1 MSFDEW
7 MGEQGIARSTGR
19 KWMQNYRAIIACDL
33 PHDILDRI
41 RWTKLNLIVSRL
53 EPGNDENNSAWVERA
68 EKSTRR
74 DLEETVKAA
83 QGKPKP
89 VELKICVS
97 EIQIPVDQHKA
108 YFDKLAKFKTA
119 TGAANDS
126 EAVLKLVD
134 QADAL
139 LEGFR
144 PGVMQRLGLDHA
156 TLADRYP
163 KLIYCSIS
171 GFGNTGP
178 DAAKG
183 GFDLVAQGVSGLMS
197 ITGEADGEPQK
208 VGIAVSDIGAGMWA
222 AFAVMTALHHRER
235 TGEGQYIDISMLD
248 AQIAWLTYQAA
259 YYFANNEP
267 PKRLG
272 AAHPTL
278 VPYQA
283 FMSQDGKYVNV
294 AVGSE
299 RIWERFCKGID
310 RADLKTNPEF
320 TLNGDRVRNRATLV
334 PLLQEYFLTKPASHW
349 VDVLQAVNVPAGP
362 INDLADVFSDP
373 QVLHRQMLLEM
384 PHPTLK
390 SIKQT
395 GLPLKF
401 SVTPGGLD
409 RHPPLL
415 GEHNQEILK
424 DLGYSAAAVERLAEK
439 SII

>member
-1 MSFDEW
+1 MKALQDIRVLDLTRALAGPFCTLMLGDYGADVVKIELP
-7 MGEQGIARSTGR
+7 GTG
-19 KWMQNYRAIIACDL
+19 D
-33 PHDILDRI
+33 D
-41 RWTKLNLIVSRL
+41 
-53 EPGNDENNSAWVERA
+53 
-68 EKSTRR
+68 TRR
-74 DLEETVKAA
+74 WGPPFIGDE
-83 QGKPKP
+83 
-89 VELKICVS
+89 S
-97 EIQIPVDQHKA
+97 A
-108 YFDKLAKFKTA
+108 YFLSINRNKRSLTLNFKEP
-119 TGAANDS
+119 
-126 EAVLKLVD
+126 EAIEIFLRLVKN
-134 QADAL
+134 ADVVV
-139 LEGFR
+139 ENFT
-144 PGVMQRLGLDHA
+144 PGVMGRFGID
-156 TLADRYP
+156 YP
-163 KLIYCSIS
+163 AVKSVNPRIVYCSIS
-171 GFGNTGP
+171 GFGQDGP
-178 DAAKG
+178 YHDRPAY
-183 GFDLVAQGVSGLMS
+183 DQIVQGVSGLMS
-197 ITGEADGEPQK
+197 ITGETDGEPQK

-222 AFAVMTALHHRER
+222 AFAVMTALHHLEKS
-235 TGEGQYIDISMLD
+235 GEGQYIDISMLD
-248 AQIAWLTYQAA
+248 GQVAWLTYQAA

-299 RIWERFCKGID
+299 RIWERFCEGID
-310 RADLKTNPEF
+310 WADLKTNPEF

-334 PLLQEYFLTKPASHW
+334 PMLQEYFLTQPASHW
-349 VDVLQAVNVPAGP
+349 VKVLQAVNVPAGP

-401 SVTPGGLD
+401 SATPGGLD

-415 GEHNQEILK
+415 GEHNQEILN
-424 DLGYSAAAVERLAEK
+424 DLGYSAADVAKLAEK

>member
-1 MSFDEW
+1 MKALQDVRVLDLTRALAGPFCTLMLGDYGADVVKIELPGTGDDTRSWGPPFI
-7 MGEQGIARSTGR
+7 GEES
-19 KWMQNYRAIIACDL
+19 
-33 PHDILDRI
+33 
-41 RWTKLNLIVSRL
+41 
-53 EPGNDENNSAWVERA
+53 
-68 EKSTRR
+68 
-74 DLEETVKAA
+74 
-83 QGKPKP
+83 
-89 VELKICVS
+89 
-97 EIQIPVDQHKA
+97 A
-108 YFDKLAKFKTA
+108 YFLSINRNKRSLTLNFKKP
-119 TGAANDS
+119 
-126 EAVLKLVD
+126 EAIEIFLQLV
-134 QADAL
+134 QKADVVV
-139 LEGFR
+139 ENFT
-144 PGVMQRLGLDHA
+144 PGVMRRFGLD
-156 TLADRYP
+156 YP
-163 KLIYCSIS
+163 AVKSANPQIIYCSIS
-171 GFGNTGP
+171 GFGQDGP
-178 DAAKG
+178 YQNRPAYDQIM
-183 GFDLVAQGVSGLMS
+183 QGVSGLMS
-197 ITGEADGEPQK
+197 ITGEADGDPQK

-248 AQIAWLTYQAA
+248 AQVAWLTYQAA

-267 PKRLG
+267 PQRLG

-299 RIWERFCKGID
+299 RIWDRFCEGID
-310 RADLKTNPEF
+310 WADLKTNPEF
-320 TLNGDRVRNRATLV
+320 ALNGDRVRNRATLV
-334 PLLQEYFLTKPASHW
+334 PMLQEYFLTKPASHW
-349 VDVLQAVNVPAGP
+349 VEVLQAVNVPAGP

-401 SVTPGGLD
+401 SATPGGLD

-424 DLGYSAAAVERLAEK
+424 DLGYSAAAVERLAEQ